1 MNVFLTFD
9 HQVID
14 GLECGRIFKDLE
26 YYILH
31 PEMILA

>member
-14 GLECGRIFKDLE
+14 GLECGRIFKDIQ
-26 YYILH
+26 YYMEH
-31 PEMILA
+31 PEMILI